1 MLISTKGRY
10 ALRFMAELAQLGDKE
25 YVPLK
30 DVSQNQ
36 NISLKYLEGIAADL
50 KNAGYISG
58 RHGKGGGYKLALPS
72 DKCTVKQILTV
83 TEGSL
88 SPVACLKYSDGCE
101 RAADCKT
108 LPMWKK
114 LYETIDDFFDGITL
128 SELTSNSNNKK

>member
-1 MLISTKGRY
+1 MLVSTKGRY
-10 ALRFMAELAQLGDKE
+10 ALRFMAELAQRGDKD

-30 DVSQNQ
+30 DVSDSQ

-58 RHGKGGGYKLALPS
+58 RHGKGGGFKLAISS

-88 SPVACLKYSDGCE
+88 SPVACLKASDGCE
-101 RAADCKT
+101 RAAECKT

-114 LYETIDDFFDGITL
+114 LYETIDEFFDGITL
-128 SELTSNSNNKK
+128 SELANNPNNKK